1 MTKLRTL
8 GQLRNRSV
16 ANINEDKQVLNQ
28 KFSVITAVF
37 CFATVCRR

>member
-16 ANINEDKQVLNQ
+16 ARSLD
-28 KFSVITAVF
+28 
-37 CFATVCRR
+37 VCNKAKVRSGIIGLHLI